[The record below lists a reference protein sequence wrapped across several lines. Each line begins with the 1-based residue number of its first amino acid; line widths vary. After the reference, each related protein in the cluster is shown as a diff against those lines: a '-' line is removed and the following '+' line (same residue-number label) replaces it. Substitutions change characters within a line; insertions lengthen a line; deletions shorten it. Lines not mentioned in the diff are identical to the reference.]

1 MAENKNKMNQLF
13 WESEGRKKKREKE
26 NDILLDKNNNN
37 NHFKKKKKN
46 KKTHNVDA
54 EGKKLGTDTIGCDQ
68 LTRLTGNLNFKK
80 VCKDRES

>member
-1 MAENKNKMNQLF
+1 MIFSLIKTTTTT
-13 WESEGRKKKREKE
+13 
-26 NDILLDKNNNN
+26 ILRR
-37 NHFKKKKKN
+37 KKN

-80 VCKDRES
+80 GEKKENNTKLISAFNRK